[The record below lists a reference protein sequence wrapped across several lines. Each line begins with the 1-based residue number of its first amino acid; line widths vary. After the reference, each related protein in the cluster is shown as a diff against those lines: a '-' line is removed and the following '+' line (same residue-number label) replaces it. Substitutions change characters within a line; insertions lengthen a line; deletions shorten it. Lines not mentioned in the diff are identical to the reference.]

1 VRQIRTG
8 GSSRLRSSAV
18 VAYRSNRI
26 NAAPGVEVLAD
37 DHPGRHKNAVLDV
50 VTLPLVA
57 AGPRKTVEALGARL
71 SLQYGFH
78 RWLWRTERC
87 VELALGEHV
96 LTGRDPQDVLEIGNV
111 LRFAGLGS
119 HAVIDKYERGPGV
132 LNVDIVDY
140 DPGRRFGL
148 AVSIST
154 LEHVGYDEDPRDLEK
169 ASRALGRVSELA
181 DDLLVTMP
189 VGYHQTFERAFLE
202 GPFDE
207 VELLVKTT
215 RRADWVRRT
224 LTERHEVRYAA
235 PYMCGNGIL
244 VGSRGLGQKPSKRS

>member
-1 VRQIRTG
+1 
-8 GSSRLRSSAV
+8 

-26 NAAPGVEVLAD
+26 DPVPGVEVLAD
-37 DHPGRHKNAVLDV
+37 DWPGRRRNALLDV
-50 VTLPLVA
+50 LTLPLVA
-57 AGPRKTVEALGARL
+57 AGPRKTVEALGTRL
-71 SLQYGFH
+71 SLHYGFR

-96 LTGRDPQDVLEIGNV
+96 LTGRDPEDVLEIGNV
-111 LRFAGLGS
+111 LRFAGLGR
-119 HAVIDKYERGPGV
+119 HAVVDKYERGPGV

-140 DPGRRFGL
+140 EPERRFGL

-169 ASRALGRVSELA
+169 AARALGRVSELA

-189 VGYHQTFERAFLE
+189 VGYHQAFERAFLD

-207 VELLVKTT
+207 VDLLVKTS
-215 RRADWVRRT
+215 RRANWVRRP
-224 LTERHEVRYAA
+224 LAERHDISYAS

-244 VGSRGLGQKPSKRS
+244 VGSRGLRRGPSKGS